1 MPSSVTY
8 SVASL
13 RGREALHLV
22 DNKGKFALSEDLK
35 PKLFTTASLVVAL
48 PKHFGDTHV
57 QAVALLSWVTHRKV
71 DCIFISGPEPDY
83 CTADFVLLDLSPIWG
98 GDNDVWEVMLGILA
112 NTPWVCELFHCETAA
127 EDFFR
132 TVWNASYD
140 GIYDI
145 IMLNRMRGRSPDDT
159 VVDALKYAR
168 GRIKTV
174 YLRHRERGAIMVEIL
189 EATVHHMPKAVV
201 CPARSLFLGSR
212 IVREWIAFVRAKESI
227 EEPLYTVVAPNT
239 GDKSWR
245 IYPALYLGA
254 DGEYYEVPGIR
265 EQFNNPSIKL
275 AGVVYKDYISCPNQ
289 TAAFAVSQWLI
300 DQKDGRTVSLK
311 EYYKGKL

>member
-1 MPSSVTY
+1 MPSSVNY

-13 RGREALHLV
+13 RGREALNLA
-22 DNKGKFALSEDLK
+22 DNKGKFALNESLK
-35 PKLFTTASLVVAL
+35 PKLFCATPLKVAV
-48 PKHFGDTHV
+48 PKNFGDTHV
-57 QAVALLSWVTHRKV
+57 LAAALLSWVAHRKMDFV
-71 DCIFISGPEPDY
+71 FISGDDPTY
-83 CTADFVLLDLSPIWG
+83 CEADFVMLPLSPIWG
-98 GDNDVWEVMLGILA
+98 DDNDVWEVMLGILA
-112 NTPWVCELFHCETAA
+112 NTPWVLELFHIETAA

-132 TVWNASYD
+132 TVWSESYD
-140 GIYDI
+140 GIFDI
-145 IMLNRMRGRSPDDT
+145 IMLNRMQGKPQE
-159 VVDALKYAR
+159 DAMMDAIKYTR
-168 GRIKTV
+168 NRIRTV
-174 YLRHRERGAIMVEIL
+174 YLRHRERGAILVEL
-189 EATVHHMPKAVV
+189 MEATMHHMPKAVV
-201 CPARSLFLGSR
+201 CPPRALFLGSR
-212 IVREWIAFVRAKESI
+212 IVREWVAYVRVKQNI

-254 DGEYYEVPGIR
+254 DGEYNEVPGIR

-289 TAAFAVSQWLI
+289 NAAFAVSQWLI